1 MTDVVNPRISPAWEQ
16 HLRYSATAACY
27 LVLTIPALALFILV
41 AVSIPLV
48 LITAGVFVLAFAV
61 PLTRRFTDL
70 HRRLAGEILGSRI
83 ESPYR
88 STEGMGPISRMAAC
102 ATDNARW
109 RDFAF
114 LFVSATVGF
123 ALAVITVIWLPATI
137 WYVIAP
143 IVTFGNFWNWL
154 LAPISFLIWW
164 FGTPLLLQVLA
175 LLSRSLLGP
184 TRAQRLAA
192 VESSRTE
199 TIDHSAAEVRRIE
212 RDLHDGAQAR
222 MVSVGMSVG
231 LASELVR
238 RDPKAASELL
248 AEASVMTKA
257 ALEDLRMVVRGI
269 RPPVLADRGLVG
281 ALEALSLDLSLPVT
295 VTADLAGRPP
305 DPVESAAYFAA
316 AECLANVVKHSSA
329 SQAWVRIAHDGAAL
343 WLQVGDD
350 GVGGADATRGTG
362 LAGIIHRL
370 DAFDGRIGIDSPVG
384 GPTIVTMEVPCALS

>member
-1 MTDVVNPRISPAWEQ
+1 MTQVANPRISPAWEQ

-27 LVLTIPALALFILV
+27 LLLAVPAFVLFIITTI
-41 AVSIPLV
+41 SIPLV
-48 LITAGVFVLAFAV
+48 LLTAGVLVLAFAV
-61 PLTRRFTDL
+61 PLTRRLADL
-70 HRRLAGEILGSRI
+70 HRRLAGEILGTRI

-88 STEGMGPISRMAAC
+88 STEGMGTFSRMTAC
-102 ATDNARW
+102 ASDPARW

-123 ALAVITVIWLPATI
+123 ALAIVTMIWLPATI
-137 WYVIAP
+137 WYVIGP

-238 RDPKAASELL
+238 DRK
-248 AEASVMTKA
+248 SV
-257 ALEDLRMVVRGI
+257 V
-269 RPPVLADRGLVG
+269 
-281 ALEALSLDLSLPVT
+281 
-295 VTADLAGRPP
+295 
-305 DPVESAAYFAA
+305 
-316 AECLANVVKHSSA
+316 
-329 SQAWVRIAHDGAAL
+329 
-343 WLQVGDD
+343 
-350 GVGGADATRGTG
+350 
-362 LAGIIHRL
+362 
-370 DAFDGRIGIDSPVG
+370 
-384 GPTIVTMEVPCALS
+384 